1 MRWPVPDFAAGGD
14 ALPGRTQDFHLMDF
28 FDRGF
33 WSRLLYVAP
42 MLLLSGPAHAQGR
55 LDAKYQAT
63 LGGIVIGKGNWT
75 IVIGDKDYSG
85 STSGGTTGL
94 VKAIGGG
101 HGTGSAQGKVLAG
114 RLAPEAYLSSV
125 FYGKKNETIRITFAG
140 ERVTAS
146 TIEPEPPPTPDRIP
160 VTDAQRRSVS
170 DPMSGVMFV
179 APGKDELPSPQGCV
193 TRAAI
198 FDGRMRYDLQLA
210 FKALET
216 VTLANG
222 ARLSTVVCSVS
233 FKPLAGYV
241 PSRAAIKYLVKRQDI
256 DVALAPIAGTRVMVP
271 VRVRIPTPIGLGM
284 VQATE
289 FNTVAQPQASK
300 RAN

>member
-1 MRWPVPDFAAGGD
+1 
-14 ALPGRTQDFHLMDF
+14 MDF
-28 FDRGF
+28 FDRGL

-63 LGGIVIGKGNWT
+63 LSGIVIGKGNWT

-85 STSGGTTGL
+85 LTSGGTTGL

-114 RLAPEAYLSSV
+114 RLVPEAYLSSV
-125 FYGKKNETIRITFAG
+125 FYGKKNETIRIAFAG

-160 VTDAQRRSVS
+160 VMDAQRRSVS

-179 APGKDELPSPQGCV
+179 APGKDELPSPQGCA
-193 TRAAI
+193 TGAAI

-241 PSRAAIKYLVKRQDI
+241 PSRAAIKYLVKRQDM

-289 FNTVAQPQASK
+289 FNTAAQSQASK

>member
-1 MRWPVPDFAAGGD
+1 MNGHVLRY
-14 ALPGRTQDFHLMDF
+14 
-28 FDRGF
+28 
-33 WSRLLYVAP
+33 WSLSLCVASVLLV
-42 MLLLSGPAHAQGR
+42 GPARAQGR

-63 LGGIVIGKGNWT
+63 LSGIVIGKGNWT

-101 HGTGSAQGKVLAG
+101 HGTGSTQGKVLEG

-125 FYGKKNETIRITFAG
+125 FYGKKNETIRIAFAG
-140 ERVTAS
+140 EHVTAS

-160 VTDAQRRSVS
+160 VTDAQRHGVS

-179 APGKDELPSPQGCV
+179 APGNDELPSPQGCA
-193 TRAAI
+193 TKAAI

-210 FKALET
+210 FKQMEI
-216 VTLANG
+216 VTLVNG
-222 ARLSTVVCSVS
+222 AKLPAVVCSVS

-241 PSRAAIKYLVKRQDI
+241 PSRAAIKYLIRRQDM

-289 FNTVAQPQASK
+289 FNAVAQPQTSK

>member
-1 MRWPVPDFAAGGD
+1 
-14 ALPGRTQDFHLMDF
+14 MDF
-28 FDRGF
+28 FDRGL

-63 LGGIVIGKGNWT
+63 LSGIVIGKGNWT

-114 RLAPEAYLSSV
+114 RLVPEAYLSSV
-125 FYGKKNETIRITFAG
+125 FYGKKNETIRIAFAG

-179 APGKDELPSPQGCV
+179 APGKDELPSPQGCA
-193 TRAAI
+193 TGAAI

-241 PSRAAIKYLVKRQDI
+241 PSRAAIKYLVKRQDM

-289 FNTVAQPQASK
+289 FNTAAQSQASK

>member
-1 MRWPVPDFAAGGD
+1 
-14 ALPGRTQDFHLMDF
+14 MDF

-42 MLLLSGPAHAQGR
+42 VLLLSVPAQAQGR

-63 LGGIVIGKGNWT
+63 LSGIVIGKGNWA

-114 RLAPEAYLSSV
+114 RLAPETYLSSV
-125 FYGKKNETIRITFAG
+125 FYGKKNETIRIAFTADH
-140 ERVTAS
+140 VTAS

-160 VTDAQRRSVS
+160 VMDAQKRGVS

-179 APGKDELPSPQGCV
+179 APGKDELPNAQACAAK
-193 TRAAI
+193 AAI

-210 FKALET
+210 FKQMET
-216 VTLANG
+216 VVLANG
-222 ARLSTVVCSVS
+222 TGIPAVVCTVS
-233 FKPLAGYV
+233 FRPLAGYV

-256 DVALAPIAGTRVMVP
+256 DVALAPVAGTRVMVP
-271 VRVRIPTPIGLGM
+271 VRVRIPTPLGLGL
-284 VQATE
+284 VQATD
-289 FNTVAQPQASK
+289 FNTVAQPQTAK

>member
-1 MRWPVPDFAAGGD
+1 MDCH
-14 ALPGRTQDFHLMDF
+14 ALRLCG
-28 FDRGF
+28 
-33 WSRLLYVAP
+33 RLLYVVP
-42 MLLLSGPAHAQGR
+42 VLLVSPAQAQGR
-55 LDAKYQAT
+55 LDAKYQAS
-63 LGGIVIGKGNWT
+63 LSGIVIGKGNWT

-114 RLAPEAYLSSV
+114 RLVPEAYLSSV
-125 FYGKKNETIRITFAG
+125 FYGKKNETIRIAFAG

-179 APGKDELPSPQGCV
+179 APGKDELPSPQGCA
-193 TRAAI
+193 TGAAI

-241 PSRAAIKYLVKRQDI
+241 PSRAAIKYLVKRQDM

-289 FNTVAQPQASK
+289 FNTAAQSQASK

>member
-1 MRWPVPDFAAGGD
+1 
-14 ALPGRTQDFHLMDF
+14 MDF
-28 FDRGF
+28 FDRGL

-42 MLLLSGPAHAQGR
+42 LLLLSGPAHAQGR

-63 LGGIVIGKGNWT
+63 LSGIVIGKGNWT

-114 RLAPEAYLSSV
+114 RLVPEAYLSSV
-125 FYGKKNETIRITFAG
+125 FYGKKNETIRIAFAG

-160 VTDAQRRSVS
+160 VMDAQRRSVS

-179 APGKDELPSPQGCV
+179 APGKDELPSPQGCA
-193 TRAAI
+193 TGAAI

-241 PSRAAIKYLVKRQDI
+241 PSRAAIKYLVKRQDM

-289 FNTVAQPQASK
+289 FNTAAQSQASK

>member
-1 MRWPVPDFAAGGD
+1 
-14 ALPGRTQDFHLMDF
+14 MDF
-28 FDRGF
+28 FDRGL

-63 LGGIVIGKGNWT
+63 LSGIVIGKGNWT

-114 RLAPEAYLSSV
+114 RLVPEAYLSSV
-125 FYGKKNETIRITFAG
+125 FYGKKNETIRIAFAG

-160 VTDAQRRSVS
+160 VMDAQRRSVS

-179 APGKDELPSPQGCV
+179 APGKDELPSPQGCA
-193 TRAAI
+193 TGAAI

-241 PSRAAIKYLVKRQDI
+241 PSRAAIKYLVKRQDM

-289 FNTVAQPQASK
+289 FNTAAQSQASK

>member
-1 MRWPVPDFAAGGD
+1 
-14 ALPGRTQDFHLMDF
+14 MDF
-28 FDRGF
+28 FDRGL

-42 MLLLSGPAHAQGR
+42 MLLLSDPAQAQGR

-63 LGGIVIGKGNWT
+63 LSGIVIGKGSWT

-125 FYGKKNETIRITFAG
+125 FYGKKNETIRIAFAS

-179 APGKDELPSPQGCV
+179 APGKDELPSPQGCA

-198 FDGRMRYDLQLA
+198 FDGRMRYDLELA

-216 VTLANG
+216 MTLANG

-241 PSRAAIKYLVKRQDI
+241 PSRAAIKYLVKRQDM

-289 FNTVAQPQASK
+289 FNTVVQPQASK

>member
-1 MRWPVPDFAAGGD
+1 
-14 ALPGRTQDFHLMDF
+14 MDF
-28 FDRGF
+28 FDRGL

-63 LGGIVIGKGNWT
+63 LSGIVIGKGNWT

-114 RLAPEAYLSSV
+114 RLVPEAYLSSV
-125 FYGKKNETIRITFAG
+125 FYGKKNETIRIAFAG

-160 VTDAQRRSVS
+160 VMDAQRRSVS

-179 APGKDELPSPQGCV
+179 APGKDELPSPQGCA
-193 TRAAI
+193 TGAAI

-241 PSRAAIKYLVKRQDI
+241 PSRAAIKYLIKRHDM
-256 DVALAPIAGTRVMVP
+256 DVALAPITGTRVMVP

-289 FNTVAQPQASK
+289 FNTAAQSQASK

>member
-1 MRWPVPDFAAGGD
+1 
-14 ALPGRTQDFHLMDF
+14 MDF
-28 FDRGF
+28 FDRGL

-42 MLLLSGPAHAQGR
+42 MLLLSGPAHARGR

-63 LGGIVIGKGNWT
+63 LSGIVIGKGNWT

-114 RLAPEAYLSSV
+114 RLVPEAYLSSV
-125 FYGKKNETIRITFAG
+125 FYGKKNETIRIAFAG

-179 APGKDELPSPQGCV
+179 APGKDELPSPQGCA
-193 TRAAI
+193 TGAAI

-241 PSRAAIKYLVKRQDI
+241 PSRAAIKYLVKRQDM

-289 FNTVAQPQASK
+289 FNTAAQSQASK

>member
-1 MRWPVPDFAAGGD
+1 
-14 ALPGRTQDFHLMDF
+14 MDF
-28 FDRGF
+28 FDRGL

-42 MLLLSGPAHAQGR
+42 MLLLSGPVHAQGR
-55 LDAKYQAT
+55 LDAKYQVT
-63 LGGIVIGKGNWT
+63 LSGIVIGKGNWT

-101 HGTGSAQGKVLAG
+101 HGTGSAEGKVLAG
-114 RLAPEAYLSSV
+114 RLAPESYLSSV
-125 FYGKKNETIRITFAG
+125 FYGKKNETIRIAFAG

-160 VTDAQRRSVS
+160 VTDAQRRGVS

-179 APGKDELPSPQGCV
+179 VPGKDELPSPQGCA
-193 TRAAI
+193 TNAAI

-222 ARLSTVVCSVS
+222 TRLSTVVCSVS

-241 PSRAAIKYLVKRQDI
+241 PSRAAIKYLVKRQDM
-256 DVALAPIAGTRVMVP
+256 DVALAPIVGTRVMVP

-289 FNTVAQPQASK
+289 FNTVAQSQASK

>member
-1 MRWPVPDFAAGGD
+1 
-14 ALPGRTQDFHLMDF
+14 MDF

-42 MLLLSGPAHAQGR
+42 MLLLSGPAQAQGR

-63 LGGIVIGKGNWT
+63 LSGIVIGKGTWT
-75 IVIGDKDYSG
+75 IVVGDKDYSG

-114 RLAPEAYLSSV
+114 RLAPETYLSSV
-125 FYGKKNETIRITFAG
+125 FYGKKNETIRISFG
-140 ERVTAS
+140 GDRVTAS
-146 TIEPEPPPTPDRIP
+146 AIEPEPPPTPDRIP
-160 VTDAQRRSVS
+160 VTDAQKRGVS

-179 APGKDELPSPQGCV
+179 APGKEELPNAQACAAK
-193 TRAAI
+193 AAI

-222 ARLSTVVCSVS
+222 AQLSTVVCSVS
-233 FKPLAGYV
+233 FMPLAGYV
-241 PSRAAIKYLVKRQDI
+241 PSRAAIKYLVKRQDM
-256 DVALAPIAGTRVMVP
+256 DVALAPVAGTRVMVP
-271 VRVRIPTPIGLGM
+271 VRVRIPTPIGPGV
-284 VQATE
+284 VQAVE
-289 FNTVAQPQASK
+289 FNTVAQPQAAK